1 MITFATDLKVNCMDI
16 KNIAR
21 EKGMTMEQVA
31 AKMGISKGGLSKAL
45 NGNPTLKTLR
55 AVAEVLQVP
64 ITAFFTDEDE
74 DTRTSISPEEP
85 QSDIMVFCDKC
96 GNVMKFKRVEE

>member
-1 MITFATDLKVNCMDI
+1 
-16 KNIAR
+16 
-21 EKGMTMEQVA
+21 MTMEQVA

-64 ITAFFTDEDE
+64 VIEFFADESE
-74 DTRTSISPEEP
+74 VRTTVSSQPP
-85 QSDIMVFCDKC
+85 TTCPYC
-96 GNVMKFKRVEE
+96 GHELNIKVE